1 MNSMKH
7 IFWGIALLLTQ
18 IITAQKW
25 STPRIESYGKIH
37 FDKNLSFQPDINKT
51 YKLVFNID
59 NDAEKEGVNMRL
71 WKIARE
77 LNLLK
82 AAGVPDQNIEIAAVV
97 HGKAIAISLTD
108 KAYKKRY
115 HKKNP
120 NTDLVKALNNAG
132 VKLYLCEQTLAGMNF
147 EESELNPSWEVTLSA
162 LLTLPILE
170 SEGYFMV
177 P

>member
-1 MNSMKH
+1 MKT
-7 IFWGIALLLTQ
+7 IFWGILLLFTQ
-18 IITAQKW
+18 TIMAQEW
-25 STPRIESYGKIH
+25 SNPRIENYGKIH
-37 FDKNLSFQPDINKT
+37 FDKNLSFQPDIKKT
-51 YKLVFNID
+51 YKLVFNIE

-82 AAGVPDQNIEIAAVV
+82 AAGVPDQNVQIAAVV

-108 KAYKKRY
+108 KAYEKRY
-115 HKKNP
+115 QKKNP
-120 NTDLVKALNNAG
+120 NTELVKALDKAG
-132 VKLYLCEQTLAGMNF
+132 VKLYLCGQTVAGMKT
-147 EESELNPSWEVTLSA
+147 EQDALNPSWEVTLSA

-170 SEGYFMV
+170 SEGYLMV

>member
-1 MNSMKH
+1 MKT
-7 IFWGIALLLTQ
+7 ILWGILLLFTQ
-18 IITAQKW
+18 TIMAQEW
-25 STPRIESYGKIH
+25 SNPRIENYGKIH
-37 FDKNLSFQPDINKT
+37 FDKNLSFQPDIKKT
-51 YKLVFNID
+51 YKLVFNIE

-82 AAGVPDQNIEIAAVV
+82 AAGVPDQNVQIAAVV

-108 KAYKKRY
+108 KAYEKRY
-115 HKKNP
+115 QKKNP
-120 NTDLVKALNNAG
+120 NTELVKALDKAG
-132 VKLYLCEQTLAGMNF
+132 VKLYLCGQTVAGMKI
-147 EESELNPSWEVTLSA
+147 EQDALNPSWEVTLSA

-170 SEGYFMV
+170 SEGYLMV